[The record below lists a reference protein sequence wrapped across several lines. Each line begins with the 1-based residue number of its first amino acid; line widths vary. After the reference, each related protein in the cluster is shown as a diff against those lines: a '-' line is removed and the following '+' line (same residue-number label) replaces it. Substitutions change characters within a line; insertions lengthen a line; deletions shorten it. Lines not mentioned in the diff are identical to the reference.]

1 MILDEEIEIKS
12 PPVIRRAETGEPINI
27 EIPICCRE
35 GHPDCPHVAKP
46 PKKKKQN
53 VGL

>member
-1 MILDEEIEIKS
+1 MNEEVEIKPL
-12 PPVIRRAETGEPINI
+12 PPVIRRAEKDEKIVI

-35 GHPDCPHVAKP
+35 GWDSCVHVAKP
-46 PKKKKQN
+46 IKKKKQN